1 MKGRNLINPLSVHLI
16 KLRYVLILI
25 IWLPATA
32 LAQLKKYPVSQAPVK
47 KQVVQQARQQAGE
60 PLLLPFWDDFSF
72 TTGHPVDSLWVVNR
86 SVFVNN
92 GQGIHPPSLNV
103 ATFDG
108 FNENGVPYSTAI
120 NETSYGDTLTSQPI
134 NLAAVD
140 AMYRNSIYLSFF
152 YQAGGNSDI
161 PNPGDFLKLE
171 FRSVEG
177 WREIHKFEVKP
188 TTDPTVFYDTA
199 IQIQPAVAG
208 VIPEYFHEEFQF
220 RFVWFGKVSGAYD
233 AWHLD
238 YVYLNRRVNDNEE
251 VIDSELSI
259 NEGDKNTNI
268 SDRAISQPLSTIF
281 SRGYYAMP
289 YAHFLKDVGNSLV
302 TPSLQLFNLID
313 AGFPQSTNYASHFTI
328 THYTGGSPTVTF
340 DGVVE
345 SEGSMAPLPSRQHAV
360 RPIHALPDLSNFSVP
375 ADSSSI
381 FVQIQVTSGD
391 MDPGRDYFSRYI
403 PIDFKLN
410 DSVSQTFTLSNYY
423 AYDDGVAEYAM
434 TLEKQGNQFAYR
446 FVLDDDIE
454 KDTLNG
460 LSIYFPFAAGTVPE
474 TMQIFVFP
482 DKGGKPDSMWVYR
495 QTIPVTRTAHNLFSE
510 ISFSEGIIVRD
521 TFYIGYLETETGQAD
536 RIRIGLDASHDTG
549 DQMYYRNTVYH
560 QWLQN
565 DQLVGSAMIRPR
577 FGSAPVITG
586 VEREP
591 NPVTLYPNPT
601 RGEFYLK
608 GPVHQLRVFT
618 LTGQP
623 VNFTVEQL
631 PDTKKIRLSGAAPG
645 LYLVRY
651 QAGST
656 IYTSK
661 ILVKE

>member
-1 MKGRNLINPLSVHLI
+1 MHPI
-16 KLRYVLILI
+16 KLRYVLILV
-25 IWLPATA
+25 IWLPITA
-32 LAQLKKYPVSQAPVK
+32 FAQLKKYGPAHPASVK
-47 KQVVQQARQQAGE
+47 KQVVQQARQQAD

-72 TTGHPVDSLWVVNR
+72 TTGHPVDLLWVVNR

-92 GQGIHPPSLNV
+92 GQGINPPSLNI

-108 FNENGVPYSTAI
+108 YNENGVPYSTAI

-140 AMYRNSIYLSFF
+140 AQYRNSIYLSFF

-171 FRSVEG
+171 FRSTEG

-199 IQIQPAVAG
+199 IQIQPALPG
-208 VIPEYFHEEFQF
+208 SIPEYFHEEFQF

-251 VIDSELSI
+251 VIDDELTI
-259 NEGDKNTNI
+259 NEFDKNTNI
-268 SDRAISQPLSTIF
+268 SDRAISTPFASIINH
-281 SRGYYAMP
+281 GYYAMP
-289 YAHFLKDVGNSLV
+289 YSHFLLNPDDN
-302 TPSLQLFNLID
+302 LQVSSMLKLFNLID
-313 AGFPQSTNYASHFTI
+313 AEFPHSTNYASYATI
-328 THYTGGSPTVTF
+328 INYTSGVASTVF

-345 SEGSMAPLPSRQHAV
+345 ADRSIGDPLNSREYSERQINLLPY
-360 RPIHALPDLSNFSVP
+360 PFTFSP
-375 ADSSSI
+375 ADSSEI
-381 FVQIQVTSGD
+381 FVKVIVNTQDNNANT
-391 MDPGRDYFSRYI
+391 DYFARYN
-403 PIDFKLN
+403 PINFRSN
-410 DSVSQTFTLSNYY
+410 DSISHTFTLSNYY

-434 TLEKQGNQFAYR
+434 ALEKQGNQFAYR
-446 FVLDDDIE
+446 FVLDDDLE

-460 LSIYFPFAAGTVPE
+460 LYIYFPFAGGTVPE

-482 DKGGKPDSMWVYR
+482 DKAGKPDSMWVYR
-495 QTIPVTRTAHNLFSE
+495 QTIPVTRTANNLFTE

-549 DQMYYRNTVYH
+549 NQMYYRNTVYH
-560 QWLQN
+560 QWLLN
-565 DQLVGSAMIRPR
+565 DQLEGSAMIRPR
-577 FGSAPVITG
+577 FGTAPVITG
-586 VEREP
+586 VEDEL
-591 NPVTLYPNPT
+591 NPISIYPNPT
-601 RGEFYLK
+601 RGEFYMK
-608 GPVHQLRVFT
+608 GPANHLRVFT

-623 VNFTVEQL
+623 VNFTVEQM
-631 PDTKKIRLSGAAPG
+631 PDTKKVMLTGAVPG

-651 QAGST
+651 QAGSK
-656 IYTSK
+656 IYTHK